1 MIQFFD
7 RNFFEICK
15 KRINYPTPLLKNV
28 AIQEGEKTMIYI
40 LGRSKEEAKEIAKKN
55 GYKTETIK
63 NFIPKDE
70 TGKPYTDDDEIVT
83 LYYVEA

>member
-1 MIQFFD
+1 
-7 RNFFEICK
+7 
-15 KRINYPTPLLKNV
+15 
-28 AIQEGEKTMIYI
+28 MIYI
-40 LGRSKEEAKEIAKKN
+40 LGRSKEEAKEAANKN

>member
-1 MIQFFD
+1 
-7 RNFFEICK
+7 
-15 KRINYPTPLLKNV
+15 
-28 AIQEGEKTMIYI
+28 MIYI

-63 NFIPKDE
+63 SFIPKDE